1 VSGRRGKA
9 SRLPGA
15 AAGVVIAA
23 VAVALAVVGT
33 AVLMA
38 LVSR

>member
-1 VSGRRGKA
+1 VRGRHGGA

-15 AAGVVIAA
+15 TAGTLIAVAA
-23 VAVALAVVGT
+23 VVLAIVGT

-38 LVSR
+38 LVSQ